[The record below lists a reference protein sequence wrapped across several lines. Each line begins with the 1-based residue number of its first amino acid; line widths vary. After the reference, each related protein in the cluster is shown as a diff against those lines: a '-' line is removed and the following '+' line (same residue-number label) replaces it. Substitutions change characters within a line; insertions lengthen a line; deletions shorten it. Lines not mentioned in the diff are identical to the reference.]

1 MRRVVFS
8 CFASI
13 ALLSLMSACGGGGG
27 DGSSTTIQADIT
39 PSSLSL
45 AGVEGSDATSI
56 DLSVRFDHLPSGTI
70 YPLIAASA
78 GGWQSGNLTFV
89 LAAEGDYRTTLST
102 DPTLS
107 AGAYSGTLTLMLC
120 KDAACQQ
127 QYSVANATIPYTIH
141 VEPKLVLETSING
154 GPFNSGTDLSG
165 LTPGDSVIVRSNV
178 DVTWAQ
184 GSSAQPAHLTTVT
197 SGARQWEG
205 TVQGSCGKFV
215 GLSAHTVRT
224 STSGAMEPANGDQ
237 VLFNFISCSG

>member
-1 MRRVVFS
+1 
-8 CFASI
+8 
-13 ALLSLMSACGGGGG
+13 MSACGGGGG
-27 DGSSTTIQADIT
+27 SESSSTIQADIT
-39 PSSLSL
+39 PGSLSL
-45 AGVEGSDATSI
+45 AGVEGSDASSI

-70 YPLIAASA
+70 YPMIVASA

-89 LAAEGDYRTTLST
+89 LAAEGDYRTTLNT

-127 QYSVANATIPYTIH
+127 QYSVANATIPYTID

-154 GPFNSGTDLSG
+154 GPFSSETDFSG
-165 LTPGDSVIVRSNV
+165 LNPGDSVIVRSNV

-184 GSSAQPAHLTTVT
+184 GSSAQPAHISTIA
-197 SGARQWEG
+197 SSARQWEG
-205 TVQGSCGKFV
+205 TVQGSCGKMV

-224 STSGAMEPANGDQ
+224 STSGAMEPPNGDQ
-237 VLFNFISCSG
+237 VLFNFISCTG